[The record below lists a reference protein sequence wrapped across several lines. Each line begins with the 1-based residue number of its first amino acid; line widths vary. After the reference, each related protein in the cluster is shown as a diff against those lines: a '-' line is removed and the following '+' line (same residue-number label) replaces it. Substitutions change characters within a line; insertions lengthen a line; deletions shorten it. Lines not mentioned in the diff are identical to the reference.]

1 MLAVMAFLSDIVY
14 FAKIF
19 FENILTGVFSFG
31 R

>member
-1 MLAVMAFLSDIVY
+1 MLAIIAFFSDIVY
-14 FAKIF
+14 FTKAF